1 MHPHYPG
8 LGTQSAESSFVGLSD
23 LRQCY
28 MQGLM
33 TLHYNSISRYMND
46 PTLTSLLQTLLQET
60 ALPLKSVV

>member
-1 MHPHYPG
+1 
-8 LGTQSAESSFVGLSD
+8 
-23 LRQCY
+23 